1 MLLLYGGYYLYL
13 WDFIFYKIQQ
23 YAAADQITAVTNTAS
38 SMNTHTS
45 AHTHTVVLIERGIK
59 INGYI

>member
-23 YAAADQITAVTNTAS
+23 YSAADQITAVTNTGS
-38 SMNTHTS
+38 RMNTHTS